1 MTTIPNPQHPHPIE
15 PHGSY
20 HYIFTF
26 QFEDQPGTQRISW
39 QFGFLTP
46 KPSQTRGD
54 LFESILRE
62 NIREDGAIPIPLFF
76 ALEPNEL
83 TAAPDV
89 A

>member
-1 MTTIPNPQHPHPIE
+1 VTIPNPVG

-20 HYIFTF
+20 HYVFTF
-26 QFEDQPGTQRISW
+26 QFEDQPGAQRLSSTS
-39 QFGFLTP
+39 GLLTP
-46 KPSQTRGD
+46 GPRQTRGD

-83 TAAPDV
+83 AAAHDV
-89 A
+89 PN

>member
-1 MTTIPNPQHPHPIE
+1 VR
-15 PHGSY
+15 
-20 HYIFTF
+20 
-26 QFEDQPGTQRISW
+26 PGAQRVSS
-39 QFGFLTP
+39 QTGFLTP
-46 KPSQTRGD
+46 EPWLTRGD
-54 LFESILRE
+54 LFLRILRE